1 MESGRRLEFITTK
14 KWIPKKGDDRG
25 DTLHQD
31 MPATGGE
38 SLDLQALTRALLES
52 ALNAI
57 MDEQADMACEGG
69 ANSRNGYRERGLV
82 TPAGKITL
90 RIPKLRCGTYFP
102 EGMLER
108 YSRADKA
115 AAAEMY
121 ANGVSTRK
129 VERIAQRMG
138 IDRLSSSQ
146 VSRIC
151 KRLDA
156 EVAALR
162 VREFDMAMPYLFLDA
177 AYVKCRREGR
187 VQSAAVV
194 TAIAVGA
201 DGVRRVVGLSAI
213 DAETYAGWLGFCRDL
228 RMRGVGGVKCV
239 TSDAHEGLR
248 RAIAECFPGAAWQR
262 CIVHLERN
270 VCSMLPS
277 KRQRKAAGKVMQAAF
292 AQEDPAMVREAYH
305 AAIDAI
311 SSFSQ
316 AAAGLLE
323 DAECD
328 ALAYLPFPAEH
339 RRRIRTNNVQERT
352 NREIKRRTR
361 AVQVFPS
368 VESMIRLVGA
378 VMAECDEEW
387 SCRHAIASMDL
398 LEKAAAPEPAIG
410 EEAAAMAERL
420 VLVAMESAGM
430 PGKAAERWYDAGIL
444 GGC

>member
-1 MESGRRLEFITTK
+1 MTAVN
-14 KWIPKKGDDRG
+14 
-25 DTLHQD
+25 TLHQD

-108 YSRADKA
+108 YSRADKAA

-213 DAETYAGWLGFCRDL
+213 AAETYAGWLGFCRDL

-277 KRQRKAAGKVMQAAF
+277 KRQRKAAGKVMQAVF

-361 AVQVFPS
+361 AVRVFPS

-410 EEAAAMAERL
+410 EEAAAMAERP

-430 PGKAAERWYDAGIL
+430 PGKAA
-444 GGC
+444 

>member
-1 MESGRRLEFITTK
+1 MN
-14 KWIPKKGDDRG
+14 
-25 DTLHQD
+25 TLHQD

-57 MDEQADMACEGG
+57 MDEQADTACEGG
-69 ANSRNGYRERGLV
+69 ADSRNGYRERRPV
-82 TPAGKITL
+82 TPAGKITP
-90 RIPKLRCGTYFP
+90 RIPKLRCGAYFP

-108 YSRADKA
+108 CSRADKA
-115 AAAEMY
+115 VAAAVAEMY
-121 ANGVSTRK
+121 ANGVSARK

-151 KRLDA
+151 KQLDA

-162 VREFDMAMPYLFLDA
+162 TREFGMAMPYLFLDA
-177 AYVKCRREGR
+177 AYIKCHRAVRAR
-187 VQSAAVV
+187 SAAVV

-213 DAETYAGWLGFCRDL
+213 DAETYTGRLGFCRDL

-248 RAIAECFPGAAWQR
+248 TIAERFPGAAWQR

-270 VCSMLPS
+270 VCSMPPP
-277 KRQRKAAGKVMQAAF
+277 KRQRKAAGKVMQAVL
-292 AQEDPAMVREAYH
+292 AQEDPAMVRAAHH

-311 SSFSQ
+311 SSFSR

-323 DAECD
+323 DAERD
-328 ALAYLPFPAEH
+328 ALAYPPFPAEH
-339 RRRIRTNNVQERT
+339 RRRIRTNNVQECT

-361 AVQVFPS
+361 AVRVFPS

-378 VMAECDEEW
+378 VMAECVEDW

-398 LEKAAAPEPAIG
+398 VEKAAAPS
-410 EEAAAMAERL
+410 RR
-420 VLVAMESAGM
+420 SA
-430 PGKAAERWYDAGIL
+430 KKRRR
-444 GGC
+444 

>member
-1 MESGRRLEFITTK
+1 MTATNA
-14 KWIPKKGDDRG
+14 
-25 DTLHQD
+25 LHQD
-31 MPATGGE
+31 IPATGGE
-38 SLDLQALTRALLES
+38 SFDLQALTRALVES

-57 MDEQADMACEGG
+57 MDEQAGMACEGG

-82 TPAGKITL
+82 TPADKITL

-108 YSRADKA
+108 HGRADKA
-115 AAAEMY
+115 VAAAVAEMY

-129 VERIAQRMG
+129 VERIARRMG

-162 VREFDMAMPYLFLDA
+162 AREFDMAMPRLFLDVT
-177 AYVKCRREGR
+177 YVKC
-187 VQSAAVV
+187 
-194 TAIAVGA
+194 
-201 DGVRRVVGLSAI
+201 RRVVGLSAI

-248 RAIAECFPGAAWQR
+248 RTIAECFPGAAWQR
-262 CIVHLERN
+262 RIAHLERN

-277 KRQRKAAGKVMQAAF
+277 KRQRKAAGKVMQAVL
-292 AQEDPAMVREAYH
+292 AQEDPAMVRAACH

-328 ALAYLPFPAEH
+328 ALAYLAFPAEH

-352 NREIKRRTR
+352 SREIKRRTR

-378 VMAECDEEW
+378 VMAE
-387 SCRHAIASMDL
+387 
-398 LEKAAAPEPAIG
+398 
-410 EEAAAMAERL
+410 RL
-420 VLVAMESAGM
+420 VLVAMESAGIA
-430 PGKAAERWYDAGIL
+430 GKAA
-444 GGC
+444 

>member
-1 MESGRRLEFITTK
+1 M
-14 KWIPKKGDDRG
+14 KWIPKRGDDRDEHSQ
-25 DTLHQD
+25 DT
-31 MPATGGE
+31 PATGGE
-38 SLDLQALTRALLES
+38 SFDLQALTRALLES
-52 ALNAI
+52 TLNAI

-69 ANSRNGYRERGLV
+69 ASSRNGYRERGPV
-82 TPAGKITL
+82 TPAGKMTP

-129 VERIAQRMG
+129 AERIAQRMG

-146 VSRIC
+146 VNRIC

-162 VREFDMAMPYLFLDA
+162 AREFGMAMPYLFLDA

-187 VQSAAVV
+187 AQSAAVV

-201 DGVRRVVGLSAI
+201 DGVRRVAGLSAI
-213 DAETYAGWLGFCRDL
+213 GAETYPGRPGFCRDL
-228 RMRGVGGVKCV
+228 RMRGAGGVKRV

-248 RAIAECFPGAAWQR
+248 CAIAECFPGAAWQR
-262 CIVHLERN
+262 RIVHLERN

-277 KRQRKAAGKVMQAAF
+277 KRQRKAAGKVMQAMF
-292 AQEDPAMVREAYH
+292 AQDDPAMVHAAYH

-316 AAAGLLE
+316 AAVGLLE

-328 ALAYLPFPAEH
+328 ALAYLAFPAEH
-339 RRRIRTNNVQERT
+339 RRRIRPITS
-352 NREIKRRTR
+352 K
-361 AVQVFPS
+361 S
-368 VESMIRLVGA
+368 
-378 VMAECDEEW
+378 
-387 SCRHAIASMDL
+387 
-398 LEKAAAPEPAIG
+398 APTG
-410 EEAAAMAERL
+410 KS
-420 VLVAMESAGM
+420 SAGLA
-430 PGKAAERWYDAGIL
+430 PCRCSRASGR
-444 GGC
+444 

>member
-1 MESGRRLEFITTK
+1 MN
-14 KWIPKKGDDRG
+14 
-25 DTLHQD
+25 TLHQD

-115 AAAEMY
+115 AAAAEMY

-177 AYVKCRREGR
+177 AYVKCRRGGR
-187 VQSAAVV
+187 WAC
-194 TAIAVGA
+194 G
-201 DGVRRVVGLSAI
+201 
-213 DAETYAGWLGFCRDL
+213 
-228 RMRGVGGVKCV
+228 
-239 TSDAHEGLR
+239 
-248 RAIAECFPGAAWQR
+248 
-262 CIVHLERN
+262 
-270 VCSMLPS
+270 
-277 KRQRKAAGKVMQAAF
+277 
-292 AQEDPAMVREAYH
+292 
-305 AAIDAI
+305 
-311 SSFSQ
+311 SSS
-316 AAAGLLE
+316 
-323 DAECD
+323 
-328 ALAYLPFPAEH
+328 
-339 RRRIRTNNVQERT
+339 RTP
-352 NREIKRRTR
+352 TR
-361 AVQVFPS
+361 ASP
-368 VESMIRLVGA
+368 ESSTRSTRAPRGSA
-378 VMAECDEEW
+378 TRSA
-387 SCRHAIASMDL
+387 SCATVYARPVPAS
-398 LEKAAAPEPAIG
+398 
-410 EEAAAMAERL
+410 
-420 VLVAMESAGM
+420 
-430 PGKAAERWYDAGIL
+430 
-444 GGC
+444 

>member
-1 MESGRRLEFITTK
+1 MTAMN
-14 KWIPKKGDDRG
+14 
-25 DTLHQD
+25 TLHQD

-57 MDEQADMACEGG
+57 MDEQADTACEGG
-69 ANSRNGYRERGLV
+69 ADSRNGYRERRPV
-82 TPAGKITL
+82 TPAGKITP
-90 RIPKLRCGTYFP
+90 RIPKLRCEAYFP

-108 YSRADKA
+108 CSRADKA
-115 AAAEMY
+115 VAAAVAEMY
-121 ANGVSTRK
+121 ANGVSARK

-146 VSRIC
+146 VTRIC
-151 KRLDA
+151 KQLDA

-162 VREFDMAMPYLFLDA
+162 AREFGMAMPYLFLDA
-177 AYVKCRREGR
+177 AYIKCHRAVRAR
-187 VQSAAVV
+187 SAAVV
-194 TAIAVGA
+194 TAIAVGGG
-201 DGVRRVVGLSAI
+201 GVRRVVGPSII

-228 RMRGVGGVKCV
+228 RMREAGGMKRV

-248 RAIAECFPGAAWQR
+248 RAVAECFPGAAWQR

-277 KRQRKAAGKVMQAAF
+277 KRRWKAAGKVMQAVF
-292 AQEDPAMVREAYH
+292 AQEDPAMVRAAYH

-311 SSFSQ
+311 SPFSR

-328 ALAYLPFPAEH
+328 ALACLPFPAEH
-339 RRRIRTNNVQERT
+339 RRRIRTNNVQERP

-361 AVQVFPS
+361 AVQVFLS

-378 VMAECDEEW
+378 VMAECDEDW

-430 PGKAAERWYDAGIL
+430 PGKTA
-444 GGC
+444 

>member
-1 MESGRRLEFITTK
+1 MS
-14 KWIPKKGDDRG
+14 
-25 DTLHQD
+25 TLRQD

-57 MDEQADMACEGG
+57 MDEQANMACEDG
-69 ANSRNGYRERGLV
+69 ADSRNGYRERGLV
-82 TPAGKITL
+82 TPAGKITQ
-90 RIPKLRCGTYFP
+90 RILKLRCRTYFP

-108 YSRADKA
+108 YSRADKPGGT

-129 VERIAQRMG
+129 VKRIAQRMG

-162 VREFDMAMPYLFLDA
+162 AREFDMAMPYLFLDA
-177 AYVKCRREGR
+177 TYVKCRREGR

-213 DAETYAGWLGFCRDL
+213 DAETYAGRLGFCRDL

-248 RAIAECFPGAAWQR
+248 RAIAECFPGAARQR

-277 KRQRKAAGKVMQAAF
+277 KRQRKAAGKVMQAVF

-398 LEKAAAPEPAIG
+398 LEKAAAPRAGDRRRSGGDGREAGARGDGIG
-410 EEAAAMAERL
+410 RHARKG
-420 VLVAMESAGM
+420 GM
-430 PGKAAERWYDAGIL
+430 SVV
-444 GGC
+444 

>member
-1 MESGRRLEFITTK
+1 
-14 KWIPKKGDDRG
+14 
-25 DTLHQD
+25 

-38 SLDLQALTRALLES
+38 SFEPQALTRALLES

-69 ANSRNGYRERGLV
+69 ASSRNGYRERGLV
-82 TPAGKITL
+82 TVAGKITL
-90 RIPKLRCGTYFP
+90 RIPKLRCGTCFP
-102 EGMLER
+102 EGMPER
-108 YSRADKA
+108 CSRADKA
-115 AAAEMY
+115 VAAAVAEMY

-156 EVAALR
+156 EAAALR
-162 VREFDMAMPYLFLDA
+162 AREFDMAMPCLFLDA
-177 AYVKCRREGR
+177 AYVKCRRGGR
-187 VQSAAVV
+187 VRSAAVV

-201 DGVRRVVGLSAI
+201 GGVRRVVGLSAI

-228 RMRGVGGVKCV
+228 RMRGAGGVKRV
-239 TSDAHEGLR
+239 TSGAHEGLR

-262 CIVHLERN
+262 RIAHLERN

-277 KRQRKAAGKVMQAAF
+277 KHQRKAAGKVMQAAF
-292 AQEDPAMVREAYH
+292 AQEDPAMVRAAYH

-311 SSFSQ
+311 AGFSR
-316 AAAGLLE
+316 AAAELLE

-328 ALAYLPFPAEH
+328 ALAYLPFPTEH
-339 RRRIRTNNVQERT
+339 RRRIETNNVQERT
-352 NREIKRRTR
+352 NREIKRRAR
-361 AVQVFPS
+361 AVQVFPC
-368 VESMIRLVGA
+368 VGSMIGLAGA
-378 VMAECDEEW
+378 VMAECDEGW

-420 VLVAMESAGM
+420 VLAAMESAGM
-430 PGKAAERWYDAGIL
+430 PGKAA
-444 GGC
+444 

>member
-1 MESGRRLEFITTK
+1 MTAVN
-14 KWIPKKGDDRG
+14 
-25 DTLHQD
+25 TLHQD

-115 AAAEMY
+115 AAAAAEMY

-138 IDRLSSSQ
+138 IDRLPSSR
-146 VSRIC
+146 VGRIC

-162 VREFDMAMPYLFLDA
+162 ARGFDMAMPCLFLDA
-177 AYVKCRREGR
+177 AYVKHRRGGR
-187 VQSAAVV
+187 VRSAAVV

-201 DGVRRVVGLSAI
+201 DGIRRVVGLFAI

-228 RMRGVGGVKCV
+228 RMRGVGGVKRV
-239 TSDAHEGLR
+239 TSDAREGLR
-248 RAIAECFPGAAWQR
+248 RAVAECFPGAA
-262 CIVHLERN
+262 
-270 VCSMLPS
+270 
-277 KRQRKAAGKVMQAAF
+277 
-292 AQEDPAMVREAYH
+292 
-305 AAIDAI
+305 
-311 SSFSQ
+311 
-316 AAAGLLE
+316 
-323 DAECD
+323 
-328 ALAYLPFPAEH
+328 
-339 RRRIRTNNVQERT
+339 
-352 NREIKRRTR
+352 
-361 AVQVFPS
+361 
-368 VESMIRLVGA
+368 
-378 VMAECDEEW
+378 
-387 SCRHAIASMDL
+387 
-398 LEKAAAPEPAIG
+398 
-410 EEAAAMAERL
+410 
-420 VLVAMESAGM
+420 
-430 PGKAAERWYDAGIL
+430 
-444 GGC
+444 